1 MFEDFIWCFLNKTV
15 FFSSFQI
22 WSHVWSSAC
31 VLVVTISFPG
41 QKLSPWPTNSYY
53 SSQTTFFFRR
63 VWPKIWISS
72 LDIRKEK
79 LFLLTEQNVA
89 EVYRSEFFSIWN
101 SISLYL
107 TKNKVLGWT
116 ININM
121 DFWKLFIRLQIYFR
135 GIPHNIFSWLFF
147 FLQDFGR

>member
-1 MFEDFIWCFLNKTV
+1 MRKDKTHLFSKMAKFQLVERIDLMQCLKISFDVFLNKT
-15 FFSSFQI
+15 FFFQI
-22 WSHVWSSAC
+22 WSHVWSSAR
-31 VLVVTISFPG
+31 VLLVAISFPG

-79 LFLLTEQNVA
+79 LFLLAEQNIA

-107 TKNKVLGWT
+107 TKNKVLG
-116 ININM
+116 
-121 DFWKLFIRLQIYFR
+121 
-135 GIPHNIFSWLFF
+135 
-147 FLQDFGR
+147 